1 MYDSFEKLIIEKH
14 VLNISIQKAFSLLFL
29 LLTFSSVLI
38 LSPLSKAE
46 GSHDFNG
53 EIIGEE
59 AQIYEAANFDAPLM
73 DIAPLG
79 QKYEMSTK
87 LFNESFYRVRLPD
100 GRIGYI
106 VDSDIKPLFKVKKDL
121 NKKSITSQSGQSGQP
136 DQSLKRKRNIKN
148 KNDKKVSDKQETKK
162 KKPFQYARFVGFE
175 LSQIQFQEETMS
187 DHRRDSLLFYGMKIS
202 GPDVVIAGDLQTD
215 VNLLFHSGAPGY
227 YQSQTK
233 HGADGWIVM
242 ANFLFENYFPQ
253 GPNALF
259 YLGFGPM
266 LKYSKFELTLTDKSN
281 GKNTDYSATDISLG
295 AVFNAGVGLRLGK
308 VALRVEGQYYWEKQM
323 YPGIALST
331 QMEF

>member
-1 MYDSFEKLIIEKH
+1 MKFRLKKILF
-14 VLNISIQKAFSLLFL
+14 SILF
-29 LLTFSSVLI
+29 FVVSAG
-38 LSPLSKAE
+38 PLFAE
-46 GSHDFNG
+46 VSHDFRG

-59 AQIYEAANFDAPLM
+59 AQIYEAANFDAALM
-73 DIAPLG
+73 DIAPQG

-87 LFNESFYRVRLPD
+87 LFNEAFYRVRLPD

-106 VDSDIKPLFKVKKDL
+106 ADTDIKPLFKVKNQLKKDVNKKSNASSQNL
-121 NKKSITSQSGQSGQP
+121 NKKNQ
-136 DQSLKRKRNIKN
+136 N
-148 KNDKKVSDKQETKK
+148 KTEKKIGKKSDEKDEPKK
-162 KKPFQYARFVGFE
+162 KKPFQYTRYVGLE

-215 VNLLFHSGAPGY
+215 VNLLFHMGAPSY
-227 YQSQTK
+227 YQSVTK
-233 HGADGWIVM
+233 HSADGWVM
-242 ANFLFENYFPQ
+242 IANFLFQNYFPQ

-266 LKYSKFELTLTDKSN
+266 LKYSKFELSMTDKSN
-281 GKNTDYSATDISLG
+281 GKVTDYSATDISLG
-295 AVFNAGVGLRLGK
+295 AVFNAGVGMRMGR